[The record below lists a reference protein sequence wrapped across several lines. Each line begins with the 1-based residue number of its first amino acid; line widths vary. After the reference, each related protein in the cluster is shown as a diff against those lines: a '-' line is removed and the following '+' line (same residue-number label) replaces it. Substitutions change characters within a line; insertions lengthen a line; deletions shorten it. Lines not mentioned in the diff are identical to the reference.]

1 MPKTSRIKSGSARG
15 HAVSVLLSAMVI
27 ISACSSTDGTADI
40 SELEG
45 RLADLELVVENLTR
59 QLTNLEVA
67 PAIETEDDSS
77 DSNDSTPSSPSTDSG
92 EGTRNNPVPVGVTA
106 EVGEGWTLRINNV
119 EFDAQGYE
127 VWNPFNDPP
136 ADGYAYV
143 VINITT
149 GYTGPEAK
157 SSDGVRISAVGDSNV
172 EISNDTFVVP
182 PEPQYESFIDVFA
195 SGENSGNIVLEVP
208 IDDIDSV
215 VLYAEAFMSFDSSE
229 VFFALR

>member
-15 HAVSVLLSAMVI
+15 PAVSVLLSAMLI
-27 ISACSSTDGTADI
+27 ISACSSTDSTADI

-45 RLADLELVVENLTR
+45 RLADLELLVENLTR
-59 QLTNLEVA
+59 QLSTLEVA
-67 PAIETEDDSS
+67 PANETENDSS

-92 EGTRNNPVPVGVTA
+92 KGTRNNPVSVGMTA
-106 EVGEGWTLRINNV
+106 DVGEGWTLRVNSV
-119 EFDAQGYE
+119 EFDARDYE
-127 VWNPFNDPP
+127 SWNPFNDPP
-136 ADGYAYV
+136 AEGFAYV

-149 GYTGPEAK
+149 GYTGPETK
-157 SSDGVRISAVGDSNV
+157 SSDGVSISAVGNSNV
-172 EISNDTFVVP
+172 EISNDAFVVP
-182 PEPQYESFIDVFA
+182 PNPQYESYIDVFA
-195 SGENSGNIVLEVP
+195 GGENSGNIVLEVP